1 MKEEMQITTFM
12 IRTAVIAAGYAAV
25 TILIAPIAYGP
36 IQFRISDV
44 LMPIPYIPYFGLSG
58 VIGITI
64 GTLIAN
70 VISPYG
76 FWDIVLGTLANL
88 ISGIGSY
95 YARRIPNKLIGRII
109 AVLIPVFVVTFL
121 IGYILLTII
130 VGLPLLISVGGVFVG
145 ELVTAGIGGYILISR
160 LEKVLQ
166 ESVE

>member
-1 MKEEMQITTFM
+1 
-12 IRTAVIAAGYAAV
+12 
-25 TILIAPIAYGP
+25 
-36 IQFRISDV
+36 
-44 LMPIPYIPYFGLSG
+44 MPIPYIPYFGLSG

>member
-76 FWDIVLGTLANL
+76 FWDIILGTLANL